1 MKEELNSYDWEEVFK
16 YAGPDLATGATCSAD
31 AFSREDVAELRHCTE
46 GENDEASWRCAGILR
61 DGRAFY
67 IEAWC
72 DYTGW
77 GCQEGG
83 SSVVAEDWDRLVQ
96 FGMGSDARTLW
107 GLG

>member
-1 MKEELNSYDWEEVFK
+1 VSESTRLVRVHRIEVVIV
-16 YAGPDLATGATCSAD
+16 DHDGAP
-31 AFSREDVAELRHCTE
+31 
-46 GENDEASWRCAGILR
+46 WRCAGILR

-67 IEAWC
+67 LEAGC

-77 GCQEGG
+77 DCQASGTAT
-83 SSVVAEDWDRLVQ
+83 VAEDWDRLVQ